1 MIGKKDTKSIF
12 EQYRQVLREK
22 VQKESDISK
31 ALINRVK
38 ASTMDQQLK
47 FDIIDY
53 IHRCEMIVSNY
64 AYSQDDEDTVNKPD
78 PKFGRELSTAKYGA
92 NDQDTANKPDPN
104 FAREMAAA
112 QKAQNAAYPE
122 KK

>member
-1 MIGKKDTKSIF
+1 MIGKKDNHDIF
-12 EQYRQVLREK
+12 KRYKNVILED
-22 VQKESDISK
+22 VQGENDIST

-38 ASTMDQQLK
+38 TSAMDQQLK

-53 IHRCEMIVSNY
+53 IQRCEMIISNNT
-64 AYSQDDEDTVNKPD
+64 YSQDDEDTVNKPD

-104 FAREMAAA
+104 FAKEMAREMEK
-112 QKAQNAAYPE
+112 QRRENPE
-122 KK
+122 RN

>member
-1 MIGKKDTKSIF
+1 MIGKKDNHDIF
-12 EQYRQVLREK
+12 KRYKNVILEE
-22 VQKESDISK
+22 VQGENDIST

-38 ASTMDQQLK
+38 TSAMDQQLK

-53 IHRCEMIVSNY
+53 IHRCEMIISNNT
-64 AYSQDDEDTVNKPD
+64 YSQDDEDTVNKPD

-104 FAREMAAA
+104 FAKEMAREMEK
-112 QKAQNAAYPE
+112 QRRENPE
-122 KK
+122 RN